1 MRNSISVI
9 VVFALRGLWF
19 LVPTVA
25 SEITEPPPRHYEEKY
40 KKDFPCKK
48 NYRQFLT
55 RDRVFRHLDLS
66 IEQREEI
73 GRLKREFRG
82 SLLDLRRRHNES
94 LLNVLDDNQRQKLEE
109 KKGEINRYLKD
120 RVPYQQRKRD
130 RPDGSPSKDDGIFN
144 DLNILEVGVSR
155 KSPETNIDP
164 TTWGGVKK
172 DFKE

>member
-1 MRNSISVI
+1 M
-9 VVFALRGLWF
+9 
-19 LVPTVA
+19 
-25 SEITEPPPRHYEEKY
+25 
-40 KKDFPCKK
+40 
-48 NYRQFLT
+48 
-55 RDRVFRHLDLS
+55 S

-130 RPDGSPSKDDGIFN
+130 RPDRSPSKDDGIFN